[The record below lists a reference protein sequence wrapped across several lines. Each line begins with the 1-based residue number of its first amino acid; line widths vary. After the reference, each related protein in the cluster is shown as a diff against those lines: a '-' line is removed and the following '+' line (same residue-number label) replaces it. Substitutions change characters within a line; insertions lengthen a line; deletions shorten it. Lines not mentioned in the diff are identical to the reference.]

1 MDNIENG
8 IKGVVKGAIEGLN
21 GINTL
26 ALAKIVRIDNPNL
39 EADIQRI
46 AMTEF
51 IDEFD
56 DNEIIKHVPVM
67 PIFNSSAFFV
77 NAPYNVG
84 DLVIIGFCQHSF
96 EGTLDQSEP
105 VEAASYDQY
114 SENDA
119 FIIGNITARYSNS
132 HADGFSIVHKKTGNY
147 IKLSSGG
154 GIEIQGNVNI
164 SGNLSVSGNSEA
176 ADHISSGISG
186 RGHKHGGVLKGSV
199 DTEEP
204 K

>member
-1 MDNIENG
+1 MKKSFNING
-8 IKGVVKGAIEGLN
+8 RCL
-21 GINTL
+21 L
-26 ALAKIVRIDNPNL
+26 
-39 EADIQRI
+39 
-46 AMTEF
+46 
-51 IDEFD
+51 
-56 DNEIIKHVPVM
+56 H
-67 PIFNSSAFFV
+67 
-77 NAPYNVG
+77 
-84 DLVIIGFCQHSF
+84 
-96 EGTLDQSEP
+96 
-105 VEAASYDQY
+105 
-114 SENDA
+114 
-119 FIIGNITARYSNS
+119 
-132 HADGFSIVHKKTGNY
+132 GFSIVHKKTGNY